1 MPRVTIYSRRNCHLC
16 EVAEATVRELRG
28 EIQFDLEIID
38 IDGDQSLVTQFG
50 EEVPVTF
57 VDGKCHDFFRVDRER
72 LKNALL
78 HPHQ

>member
-1 MPRVTIYSRRNCHLC
+1 M
-16 EVAEATVRELRG
+16 AEATVRELQT
-28 EIQFDLEIID
+28 EIQFDLEIIY
-38 IDGDQSLVTQFG
+38 IDGSATLEAQFG

-57 VDGKCHDFFRVDRER
+57 VGGQRHDFFRVDRNR

>member
-1 MPRVTIYSRRNCHLC
+1 MPLVTIYSRRNCHLC
-16 EVAEATVRELRG
+16 ADAEATVRELRG
-28 EIQFDLEIID
+28 EIQFDLEVID
-38 IDGDQSLVTQFG
+38 IDSDQSLVSQFG

-57 VDGKCHDFFRVDRER
+57 VDGKRHDFFRVDRER